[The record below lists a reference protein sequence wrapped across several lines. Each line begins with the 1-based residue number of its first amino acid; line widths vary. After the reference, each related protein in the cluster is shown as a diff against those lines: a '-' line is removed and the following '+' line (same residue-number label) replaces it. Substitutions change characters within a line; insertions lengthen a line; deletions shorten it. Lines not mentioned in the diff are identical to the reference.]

1 MSECQSFDPVADT
14 DSRLLILGSMPGVR
28 SLQMQQYYG
37 HPQNRFW
44 PLVTMLLGYAEVP
57 WDYADKKQMLL
68 DNSIA
73 LWDVLGYCEREG
85 SLDSDITCEQ
95 PNDLAGFLQNHPQIH
110 TICCNGGKAA
120 AAFKKYTRQLDL
132 QRITVHFLP
141 STSPAN
147 ARWSLTKLLEAWQG
161 YQYRPLKNKKALNTF
176 CIQGFYFN
184 YQLVFPGYAFSA
196 SPRI

>member
-1 MSECQSFDPVADT
+1 
-14 DSRLLILGSMPGVR
+14 
-28 SLQMQQYYG
+28 
-37 HPQNRFW
+37 
-44 PLVTMLLGYAEVP
+44 
-57 WDYADKKQMLL
+57 MLL
-68 DNSIA
+68 DNRIA

-132 QRITVHFLP
+132 QGITVHSLP

-147 ARWSLTKLLEAWQG
+147 ARWSLTKLLEAWQVI
-161 YQYRPLKNKKALNTF
+161 NT
-176 CIQGFYFN
+176 G
-184 YQLVFPGYAFSA
+184 
-196 SPRI
+196 R

>member
-44 PLVTMLLGYAEVP
+44 PLLAALLGYQEVP
-57 WDYADKKQMLL
+57 AAFADRKRML
-68 DNSIA
+68 NANRIA
-73 LWDVLGYCEREG
+73 LWDVLGCCEREG
-85 SLDSDITCEQ
+85 SLDADFTGER
-95 PNDLAGFLQNHPQIH
+95 PYDLAGFLQRHPQIH

-132 QRITVHFLP
+132 QGITVHCLP

-147 ARWSLTKLLEAWQG
+147 ARWSLTKLLEAWQVI
-161 YQYRPLKNKKALNTF
+161 NT
-176 CIQGFYFN
+176 G
-184 YQLVFPGYAFSA
+184 
-196 SPRI
+196 R

>member
-44 PLVTMLLGYAEVP
+44 PLVTMLL
-57 WDYADKKQMLL
+57 
-68 DNSIA
+68 DNRIA

-147 ARWSLTKLLEAWQG
+147 ARWSLTKLLEAWQVI
-161 YQYRPLKNKKALNTF
+161 NT
-176 CIQGFYFN
+176 G
-184 YQLVFPGYAFSA
+184 
-196 SPRI
+196 R

>member
-1 MSECQSFDPVADT
+1 MSECQSFDPVADA

-57 WDYADKKQMLL
+57 LDYADKKQMLL

-147 ARWSLTKLLEAWQG
+147 ARWRLPKLLEAWQVI
-161 YQYRPLKNKKALNTF
+161 NT
-176 CIQGFYFN
+176 G
-184 YQLVFPGYAFSA
+184 
-196 SPRI
+196 R

>member
-1 MSECQSFDPVADT
+1 MNVRALT
-14 DSRLLILGSMPGVR
+14 R
-28 SLQMQQYYG
+28 SLTQTAG
-37 HPQNRFW
+37 CSFSVPCPVFVPCRCSSITDIRRIVFW

-57 WDYADKKQMLL
+57 LDYADKKQMLL
-68 DNSIA
+68 DNRIA

-147 ARWSLTKLLEAWQG
+147 ARWSLTKLLEAWQVI
-161 YQYRPLKNKKALNTF
+161 NT
-176 CIQGFYFN
+176 G
-184 YQLVFPGYAFSA
+184 
-196 SPRI
+196 R

>member
-1 MSECQSFDPVADT
+1 MRIKAD
-14 DSRLLILGSMPGVR
+14 
-28 SLQMQQYYG
+28 
-37 HPQNRFW
+37 
-44 PLVTMLLGYAEVP
+44 A
-57 WDYADKKQMLL
+57 L
-68 DNSIA
+68 DNRIA

-110 TICCNGGKAA
+110 TICCNGGKTA

-147 ARWSLTKLLEAWQG
+147 ARWSLTKLLEAWQVI
-161 YQYRPLKNKKALNTF
+161 NT
-176 CIQGFYFN
+176 G
-184 YQLVFPGYAFSA
+184 
-196 SPRI
+196 R

>member
-14 DSRLLILGSMPGVR
+14 DSRLLILGWMRGGR

-57 WDYADKKQMLL
+57 FDYADKKQMLL
-68 DNSIA
+68 DNRIA

-95 PNDLAGFLQNHPQIH
+95 PNDCLL
-110 TICCNGGKAA
+110 
-120 AAFKKYTRQLDL
+120 Y
-132 QRITVHFLP
+132 
-141 STSPAN
+141 TSP
-147 ARWSLTKLLEAWQG
+147 
-161 YQYRPLKNKKALNTF
+161 
-176 CIQGFYFN
+176 
-184 YQLVFPGYAFSA
+184 
-196 SPRI
+196 SPRD

>member
-57 WDYADKKQMLL
+57 FDYADKKQMLL
-68 DNSIA
+68 DNRIA

-95 PNDLAGFLQNHPQIH
+95 PNDLAGF
-110 TICCNGGKAA
+110 C
-120 AAFKKYTRQLDL
+120 
-132 QRITVHFLP
+132 RIIRRYILSAVMEAKLP
-141 STSPAN
+141 P
-147 ARWSLTKLLEAWQG
+147 L
-161 YQYRPLKNKKALNTF
+161 LKNIPDSSICRGLL
-176 CIQGFYFN
+176 CISCLLPARPMPAG
-184 YQLVFPGYAFSA
+184 A
-196 SPRI
+196 

>member
-44 PLVTMLLGYAEVP
+44 PLVTMLL
-57 WDYADKKQMLL
+57 
-68 DNSIA
+68 DNRIA

-120 AAFKKYTRQLDL
+120 ATFKKYTRQLDL

-147 ARWSLTKLLEAWQG
+147 ARWSLTKLLEAWQVI
-161 YQYRPLKNKKALNTF
+161 NT
-176 CIQGFYFN
+176 G
-184 YQLVFPGYAFSA
+184 
-196 SPRI
+196 R

>member
-1 MSECQSFDPVADT
+1 M
-14 DSRLLILGSMPGVR
+14 
-28 SLQMQQYYG
+28 
-37 HPQNRFW
+37 
-44 PLVTMLLGYAEVP
+44 TMLLGYAEVP
-57 WDYADKKQMLL
+57 LDYADKKQMLL
-68 DNSIA
+68 DNRIA

-110 TICCNGGKAA
+110 TICCNGGKTA

-147 ARWSLTKLLEAWQG
+147 ARWSLTKLLEAWQVI
-161 YQYRPLKNKKALNTF
+161 NT
-176 CIQGFYFN
+176 G
-184 YQLVFPGYAFSA
+184 
-196 SPRI
+196 R

>member
-1 MSECQSFDPVADT
+1 MSECQSFAPVAAS

-28 SLQMQQYYG
+28 SLQLQQYYG

-44 PLVTMLLGYAEVP
+44 PLLAALLGYQEVP
-57 WDYADKKQMLL
+57 AAYADRKRMLI
-68 DNSIA
+68 DNRIA

-85 SLDSDITCEQ
+85 SLDADITGER
-95 PNDLAGFLQNHPQIH
+95 PNDLAGFLQRHPQIH

-132 QRITVHFLP
+132 QGITVHCLP

-147 ARWSLTKLLEAWQG
+147 ARWRLPLLLEAWQVI
-161 YQYRPLKNKKALNTF
+161 NT
-176 CIQGFYFN
+176 
-184 YQLVFPGYAFSA
+184 ARHSK
-196 SPRI
+196 

>member
-57 WDYADKKQMLL
+57 LDYADKKQMLL
-68 DNSIA
+68 DNRIA

-95 PNDLAGFLQNHPQIH
+95 PNDLAGFCRIIRRYILSAVMA
-110 TICCNGGKAA
+110 GKAA

-147 ARWSLTKLLEAWQG
+147 ARWSLTKLLEAWQVI
-161 YQYRPLKNKKALNTF
+161 NTD
-176 CIQGFYFN
+176 
-184 YQLVFPGYAFSA
+184 
-196 SPRI
+196 R